1 MDWFLGSKRST
12 YTRVNTVTHS
22 RHVSFIFITQWNV
35 EEDNTIIRKLAKDK
49 GKTHD
54 KDGKTGKCTKK
65 QDNELINSFQNYDS
79 RRLLMFLY
87 QGWYLHKEKETSFLT
102 SCMAHFGLTVT
113 SLVKSRHQHE
123 APLVQVVFTKEF
135 FLYLT
140 EWYPFFLSLGL
151 FFIFFFQGLSSA
163 FDFSMSKDFSINKEL
178 PCVNFVKCTM

>member
-1 MDWFLGSKRST
+1 
-12 YTRVNTVTHS
+12 
-22 RHVSFIFITQWNV
+22 
-35 EEDNTIIRKLAKDK
+35 
-49 GKTHD
+49 
-54 KDGKTGKCTKK
+54 
-65 QDNELINSFQNYDS
+65 
-79 RRLLMFLY
+79 MFLY

-151 FFIFFFQGLSSA
+151 FFIIFFFQGLSSA

>member
-1 MDWFLGSKRST
+1 MT
-12 YTRVNTVTHS
+12 YTRVNTKTHS
-22 RHVSFIFITQWNV
+22 RHVSFISITQCNV

-54 KDGKTGKCTKK
+54 KDGKTGKCAKK
-65 QDNELINSFQNYDS
+65 QDNELINSFQNYNL

-113 SLVKSRHQHE
+113 SLVKFRHQHE

-151 FFIFFFQGLSSA
+151 FFFFFFPRTFFCFWFFHEQRFFHKQRA
-163 FDFSMSKDFSINKEL
+163 SMCEFCKVHNVNKIW
-178 PCVNFVKCTM
+178 K

>member
-1 MDWFLGSKRST
+1 
-12 YTRVNTVTHS
+12 
-22 RHVSFIFITQWNV
+22 
-35 EEDNTIIRKLAKDK
+35 
-49 GKTHD
+49 
-54 KDGKTGKCTKK
+54 
-65 QDNELINSFQNYDS
+65 
-79 RRLLMFLY
+79 MFLY

-151 FFIFFFQGLSSA
+151 FFIIIFFFTKDFLLLI
-163 FDFSMSKDFSINKEL
+163 DFSMSKDFFHKQRASMCEFCKVQNVNKI
-178 PCVNFVKCTM
+178 

>member
-1 MDWFLGSKRST
+1 MT
-12 YTRVNTVTHS
+12 YTRVNTKTHS
-22 RHVSFIFITQWNV
+22 RHVSFISITQCNV

-54 KDGKTGKCTKK
+54 KDGKTGKCAKK
-65 QDNELINSFQNYDS
+65 QDNKLINSFQNYNL

-113 SLVKSRHQHE
+113 SLVKFRHQHE

-151 FFIFFFQGLSSA
+151 FFFFF
-163 FDFSMSKDFSINKEL
+163 FFFPKDSLLLLIF
-178 PCVNFVKCTM
+178 P

>member
-1 MDWFLGSKRST
+1 MDRFLGSKRST
-12 YTRVNTVTHS
+12 YTQVNTVTHS
-22 RHVSFIFITQWNV
+22 RHISFISITQWNV
-35 EEDNTIIRKLAKDK
+35 EEDNTIRKLAKDK

-54 KDGKTGKCTKK
+54 KDGKTGKCAKK
-65 QDNELINSFQNYDS
+65 QDNELINSFQNYNL

-113 SLVKSRHQHE
+113 SLVKSRHQHD
-123 APLVQVVFTKEF
+123 APPVQVVFTKEF

-151 FFIFFFQGLSSA
+151 FFIIFF
-163 FDFSMSKDFSINKEL
+163 SKDFLLLLIFPWAKIF
-178 PCVNFVKCTM
+178 P